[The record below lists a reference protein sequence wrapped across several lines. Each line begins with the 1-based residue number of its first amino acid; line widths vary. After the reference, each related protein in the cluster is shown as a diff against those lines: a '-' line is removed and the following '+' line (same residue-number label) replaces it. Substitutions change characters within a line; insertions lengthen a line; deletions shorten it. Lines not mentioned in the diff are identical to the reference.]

1 MRTEDREVKLF
12 NQSDAVLSD
21 VDRWNFQ
28 ALVTRVHFTYALFCI
43 AAHSADYVS
52 GDIYSHFKRW
62 FTRHY
67 SECCVKQVNSFGP
80 PSNP

>member
-43 AAHSADYVS
+43 AAHSD
-52 GDIYSHFKRW
+52 D
-62 FTRHY
+62 
-67 SECCVKQVNSFGP
+67 
-80 PSNP
+80 